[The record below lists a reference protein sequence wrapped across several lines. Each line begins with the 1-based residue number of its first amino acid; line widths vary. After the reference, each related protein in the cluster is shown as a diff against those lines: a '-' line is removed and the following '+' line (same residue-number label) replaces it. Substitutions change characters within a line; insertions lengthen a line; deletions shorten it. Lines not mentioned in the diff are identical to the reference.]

1 MDKLTNEA
9 KALYKE
15 ADNIVNR
22 IICLRLTKNEDIEAM
37 AETHFYMEKFIVEA
51 MQFLSI
57 IINDKGE

>member
-1 MDKLTNEA
+1 MGKLTNEA

-22 IICLRLTKNEDIEAM
+22 IICLRLTQNEDIEAM
-37 AETHFYMEKFIVEA
+37 AETHFYMEKFIVET
-51 MQFLSI
+51 MQFLSM